1 MAGTAVA
8 VSWNHSSG
16 SFSTGSIAV
25 RFVSFS
31 ILNALRRVSG
41 TLRVSLVVS
50 SLQRPER
57 LLRPGHSPYPS
68 SLPVA
73 VKCLRDGRRR
83 SGECSIGRCILNI
96 NNIPSLFFVVPP
108 LLVVPL
114 LVVYSSRDIRG
125 SIQIKPTSEH
135 S

>member
-8 VSWNHSSG
+8 ESWNHSSG
-16 SFSTGSIAV
+16 SFSTGSIEV
-25 RFVSFS
+25 RFVSLS

-50 SLQRPER
+50 SLQKSER

-68 SLPVA
+68 SLLVA

-96 NNIPSLFFVVPP
+96 NNIPSLFFIVP
-108 LLVVPL
+108 LLLLVPL
-114 LVVYSSRDIRG
+114 LVEYSSRDKRG
-125 SIQIKPTSEH
+125 SI
-135 S
+135 